1 MKCYRCTISFET
13 VCDEDDLK
21 NNEDFIHN
29 FVENNF
35 WNTYNVKF
43 TYKKARKFINSEL
56 SND

>member
-1 MKCYRCTISFET
+1 MKYYDCKISFQSL
-13 VCDEDDLK
+13 CNEDDLK
-21 NNEDFIHN
+21 IDNEYIYN
-29 FVENNF
+29 LIKKNF